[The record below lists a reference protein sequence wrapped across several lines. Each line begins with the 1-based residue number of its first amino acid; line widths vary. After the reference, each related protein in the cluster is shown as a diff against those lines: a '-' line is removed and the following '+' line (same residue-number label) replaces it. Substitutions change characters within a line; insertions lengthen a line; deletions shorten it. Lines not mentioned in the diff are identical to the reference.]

1 MKNKKTLALS
11 VLAVA
16 AIVLSVI
23 LVSTARAHGDAPSVS
38 VYGRL
43 DAGAQS
49 FDTGSETVI
58 RAGESGLLPSFLGFK
73 GNSANLGGI
82 QFNFQLEGG
91 LKPNTATLGS
101 TTTTGSVFTREA
113 WVGISGSAGEVRFGT
128 TDLTDAAEIDTLGRQ
143 FGKFGNFAVNGSAI
157 EIGEDVNNVMKYIS
171 PTIGGFQAQLGYSGN
186 SASATTDT
194 TAGIKGGSLTYASG
208 PAKFGV
214 GYAAKDGA
222 SDAAKTDA
230 KSIGGAYNFGV
241 ATVGAAY
248 IYGDNSTTSTVKSTA
263 SMYSVK
269 VPLDKDGLS
278 AHAVYTTA
286 KDGAQTSANEGQG
299 YTVGLTKQLA
309 PNAVLYGAYSWVS
322 NDANSAMYTNNMSA
336 PAAGKDPKL
345 AMVGVAYS
353 F

>member
-1 MKNKKTLALS
+1 MRSKKTLALGA
-11 VLAVA
+11 LAVA

-23 LVSTARAHGDAPSVS
+23 FVGTARAHGDAPAVS
-38 VYGRL
+38 IYGRV

-58 RAGESGLLPSFLGFK
+58 RAGDSGLLPSFLGFK
-73 GNSANLGGI
+73 GNSQNLGGVT
-82 QFNFQLEGG
+82 FNFMLEGG
-91 LKPNTATLGS
+91 LRPNTAQLGS
-101 TTTTGSVFTREA
+101 TTTTGAIFAREA
-113 WVGISGSAGEVRFGT
+113 WVGISGSAGSVRFGT
-128 TDLTDAAEIDTLGRQ
+128 TDLTDAAEIDTVARQ
-143 FGKFGNFAVNGSAI
+143 FAKFGNFAVNGSAI

-171 PTIGGFQAQLGYSGN
+171 PSVGGFQAQLGYSGN

-194 TAGIKGGSLTYASG
+194 NAAITGGSLTYNTGKLKAG
-208 PAKFGV
+208 L

-222 SDAAKTDA
+222 TEAAKTDA
-230 KSIGGAYNFGV
+230 KSIGAAYDFGV
-241 ATVGAAY
+241 ASVGAAY
-248 IYGDNSTTSTVKSTA
+248 IYGDNSATSTVKSTA
-263 SMYSVK
+263 STYSVK
-269 VPLDKDGLS
+269 VPLDKDGLA
-278 AHAVYTTA
+278 AHAVYTAA
-286 KDGAQTSANEGQG
+286 KDGAQTTANEGQG

>member
-1 MKNKKTLALS
+1 MRSKKTLALGA
-11 VLAVA
+11 LAVA

-23 LVSTARAHGDAPSVS
+23 FVGTARAHGDAPSVS
-38 VYGRL
+38 IYGRV

-58 RAGESGLLPSFLGFK
+58 RAGDSGLLPSFLGFK
-73 GNSANLGGI
+73 GNSQNLGGVT
-82 QFNFQLEGG
+82 FNFMLEGG
-91 LKPNTATLGS
+91 LRPNTAQLGS
-101 TTTTGSVFTREA
+101 TTTTGAIFAREA
-113 WVGISGSAGEVRFGT
+113 WVGISGSAGSVRFGT
-128 TDLTDAAEIDTLGRQ
+128 TDLTDAAEIDTVARQ
-143 FGKFGNFAVNGSAI
+143 FAKFGNFAVNGSAI

-171 PTIGGFQAQLGYSGN
+171 PSVGGFQAQLGYSGN

-194 TAGIKGGSLTYASG
+194 TAAITGGSLTYNAG
-208 PAKFGV
+208 KLKAGL

-222 SDAAKTDA
+222 TEAAKTDA
-230 KSIGGAYNFGV
+230 KSIGAAYDFGV
-241 ATVGAAY
+241 ASVGAAY
-248 IYGDNSTTSTVKSTA
+248 IYGDNSATSTVKSTA
-263 SMYSVK
+263 STYSVK
-269 VPLDKDGLS
+269 VPLDKAGLS

-286 KDGAQTSANEGQG
+286 KDGAQTTANEGQG

>member
-1 MKNKKTLALS
+1 MKNKKTLALGM
-11 VLAVA
+11 LAAVA
-16 AIVLSVI
+16 AIVMFVGTS
-23 LVSTARAHGDAPSVS
+23 RAHGDAPSVS
-38 VYGRL
+38 IYGRL

-58 RAGESGLLPSFLGFK
+58 RAGDSGLLPSLLGFK
-73 GNSANLGGI
+73 GSSADLGGVK
-82 QFNFQLEGG
+82 FNFQLEGG
-91 LKPNTATLGS
+91 LRPNTAQLGS
-101 TTTTGSVFTREA
+101 TTTTGAVFAREA
-113 WVGISGSAGEVRFGT
+113 WVGVSGSAGEVKFGT

-143 FGKFGNFAVNGSAI
+143 FAKFGNFAVNGSAI

-171 PTIGGFQAQLGYSGN
+171 PNIAGFQLQLGYSGN

-194 TAGIKGGSLTYASG
+194 TAGIKGGSLTYAKG

-222 SDAAKTDA
+222 SEAAKTDA
-230 KSIGGAYNFGV
+230 KSIGAAYDFGV

-263 SMYSVK
+263 NMYSVK
-269 VPLDKDGLS
+269 LPLDKNGLS
-278 AHAVYTTA
+278 AHAVYSTA
-286 KDGAQTSANEGQG
+286 KDGAQTTANEGKG

-336 PAAGKDPKL
+336 PAAGKNPTL

>member
-1 MKNKKTLALS
+1 MKNKKTLALG
-11 VLAVA
+11 VLAIA

-23 LVSTARAHGDAPSVS
+23 FVSTARAHGETPSVS

-128 TDLTDAAEIDTLGRQ
+128 TDLTDATEIDTLGRQ

-171 PTIGGFQAQLGYSGN
+171 PTIGGLQLQLGYSGN

-214 GYAAKDGA
+214 GYAAKDGV

-286 KDGAQTSANEGQG
+286 KDGAQTSANEGKG

-322 NDANSAMYTNNMSA
+322 NDANSAMYTNGMSA

-345 AMVGVAYS
+345 AMVGVNYS